1 MESARALVDSHTH
14 LTDQVLTRRSRM
26 TRPVPMEP
34 TAETA
39 VSIVVRSIGQDEPQD
54 STEHEPKHSTFF
66 EGVHP
71 CVAGAP
77 GNDRAPGSSVLL
89 GYHHDCG
96 QFSTE
101 DRASET
107 SLSQSCHRECAK
119 GSAESADRGAVNS
132 DGVQIQMTAEAE
144 TERLDDVGV
153 IELLDDTPPHLQA
166 NAAWCLSSASQQHN
180 LDAESK
186 VCSACS
192 EMSDCVMSMF
202 Q

>member
-71 CVAGAP
+71 CVAGAS
-77 GNDRAPGSSVLL
+77 GNERVPGSSVLL

-132 DGVQIQMTAEAE
+132 DGVQIQMTAEVE

>member
-26 TRPVPMEP
+26 PKPVPMEP

-39 VSIVVRSIGQDEPQD
+39 VSIVVRSIGQGEPQD

-71 CVAGAP
+71 CVAGAS
-77 GNDRAPGSSVLL
+77 GNERVPGSSVLL

-119 GSAESADRGAVNS
+119 GSAESADRGAVSS
-132 DGVQIQMTAEAE
+132 DGVQIQMTAEIE

-153 IELLDDTPPHLQA
+153 IELLDDAGVVCHSVQMDV
-166 NAAWCLSSASQQHN
+166 SASQQHN

-186 VCSACS
+186 VCCACS

>member
-1 MESARALVDSHTH
+1 MESARALVNSHTH

-26 TRPVPMEP
+26 PKPVPMEP

-39 VSIVVRSIGQDEPQD
+39 VSIVVRSIGQGEPQD

-71 CVAGAP
+71 CVAGAS
-77 GNDRAPGSSVLL
+77 GNERVPGSSVLL

-132 DGVQIQMTAEAE
+132 DGVQIQMTAEVE

-186 VCSACS
+186 VCCACS